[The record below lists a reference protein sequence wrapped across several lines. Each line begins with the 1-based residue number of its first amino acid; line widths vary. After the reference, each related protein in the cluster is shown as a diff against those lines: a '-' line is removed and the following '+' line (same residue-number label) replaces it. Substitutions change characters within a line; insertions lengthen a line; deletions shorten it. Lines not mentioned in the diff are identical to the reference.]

1 MVSLMKVMFSLVSW
15 CKRFHDFSKTVL
27 MPAQR
32 LIYYYSYSLQ
42 YSLPPE
48 WQFDP
53 RSLDALRSS
62 WQGVLSLP
70 PAHVDQERMPNL
82 KHSMSTYWCNQYL
95 WLTTFCTWKKYDS
108 NKYTLDSIV
117 HLLWWGTRRWS
128 RRQTTEI
135 RMFFVCLF
143 VIKVYY
149 GTPFKCG
156 LTSYGLNTICIMLV
170 MPRSGWST
178 MAALTLVLE
187 KHWIN
192 WWGGC
197 SWWVPS
203 GWVLYLSPRSTGSN
217 GQEWDPI
224 STPLPG
230 TAH

>member
-1 MVSLMKVMFSLVSW
+1 MQPISVTYHFLYLKETLFQAMYSW
-15 CKRFHDFSKTVL
+15 FNCAPLCCRNSKTML
-27 MPAQR
+27 QRTPGKMP
-32 LIYYYSYSLQ
+32 
-42 YSLPPE
+42 
-48 WQFDP
+48 
-53 RSLDALRSS
+53 
-62 WQGVLSLP
+62 G
-70 PAHVDQERMPNL
+70 M
-82 KHSMSTYWCNQYL
+82 
-95 WLTTFCTWKKYDS
+95 
-108 NKYTLDSIV
+108 
-117 HLLWWGTRRWS
+117 LWWGTRRWS
-128 RRQTTEI
+128 RRQLTEI
-135 RMFFVCLF
+135 RIGF
-143 VIKVYY
+143 VIGHYY
-149 GTPFKCG
+149 CW
-156 LTSYGLNTICIMLV
+156 LTSYGLNTICIMFV